1 MKIGILYICTGKYTV
16 FWKDFYLSCER
27 NFISE
32 ADKEYFVFT
41 DSPELEFEKENKNVH
56 RIYQENLGWPD
67 NTLMRFDM
75 FSKVREKFADLDYIF
90 FFNADLVCLE
100 KITAADFL
108 PGSNENLVAVLHP
121 GYFDKKRSKFPYETK
136 KISSASID
144 TSSGKYYFA
153 GGLNGGKTSF
163 FLQAIL
169 EMKKNIELDKKNGIV
184 AKWHDESHWNKYLE
198 KRTDVKILHSG
209 YLYPEASAIPFK
221 KMILVR
227 DKRKYFS
234 YQVAGKKE
242 SGFSINSF
250 KKVKTAIENIGFIQR
265 SLIWQLMKR
274 WINRLNLLR
283 TIYRNDKK
291 NAIKIYL
298 KNDYE
303 YAKIKR
309 EIDSFK
315 VGNRYDFGGVKL
327 PLSVITADTFLNVL
341 KPAVEKVKY
350 ETTEIEK
357 FYVEQKNKYKTLV
370 YWKDNYLDREP
381 DYIGGHIIS
390 HGFTYFFK
398 EIDIDKDDVVVDLG
412 AAPGDFSAVCIQKG
426 ASQVYAFEPEENNS
440 SDLGK
445 VRILNGNKIEIVRK
459 YCGAE
464 TNELTNTISLDDFAR
479 KSNITKIDFI
489 KSDIEGAEAKALI
502 GAKNILKTQKP
513 KLAFCTYHSMNDE
526 RDIEKA
532 ILDGNPNYKIYKEK
546 GVLYAY

>member
-16 FWKDFYLSCER
+16 FWKDFYLSCEK
-27 NFISE
+27 NFIPE
-32 ADKEYFVFT
+32 AEKHYFVFT
-41 DSPELEFEKENKNVH
+41 DSPELAFEKENKNIH

-75 FSKVREKFADLDYIF
+75 FSKIQEKFANLDYLF

-100 KITAADFL
+100 MIKVTDFL
-108 PGSNENLVAVLHP
+108 PVSNENLVAVLHP
-121 GYFDKKRSKFPYETK
+121 GYFSKKRKNFPYETK
-136 KISSASID
+136 KLSSASID
-144 TSSGKYYFA
+144 TFSGKYYFA

-169 EMKKNIELDKKNGIV
+169 EMKKNIDLDKKNGIV

-198 KRTDVKILHSG
+198 KRTDVKILHPG
-209 YLYPEASAIPFK
+209 YLYPEASNIPFEK
-221 KMILVR
+221 VILLR

-234 YQVAGKKE
+234 YQAVGKKE

-265 SLIWQLMKR
+265 FLIWQLMKR
-274 WINRLNLLR
+274 WINRLSLLR
-283 TIYRNDKK
+283 TIYRNDKA
-291 NAIKIYL
+291 NAIKSYI

-315 VGNRYDFGGVKL
+315 VGNIYDFGGVKL

-341 KPAVEKVKY
+341 KPAVEKIKY
-350 ETTEIEK
+350 ETVEIEK
-357 FYVEQKNKYKTLV
+357 FYAEQQKKYKTLV

-398 EIDIDKDDVVVDLG
+398 EVNINKNDVVVDLG
-412 AAPGDFSAVCIQKG
+412 AAPGDFSAVCIQKE
-426 ASQVYAFEPEENNS
+426 AFKVYAFEPEENS
-440 SDLGK
+440 SSNLEG
-445 VRILNGNKIEIVRK
+445 VRTLNENKIEIVRK

-464 TNELTNTISLDDFAR
+464 TKEPTNTISLDDFV
-479 KSNITKIDFI
+479 KMNHITKIDFI

-502 GAKNILKTQKP
+502 GAKNILATYRP
-513 KLAFCTYHSMNDE
+513 KLAFCTYHSISDE

-532 ILDGNPNYKIYKEK
+532 ILEGNPNYKIYKQK